1 MSGTT
6 IEFAPLLPWLAIA
19 ILGAAALF
27 LSGLGLYAR
36 ANGALLR
43 TLAFAVLILTLL
55 NPSLIAEERDPLKDV
70 AVIVVDDSPSQ
81 SVGNRRDKVAEA
93 LQTIEAAAQKY
104 GDTLDLRVIRV
115 GQDGL
120 AAADQGTRLLAP
132 LKRALSDVPARRVA
146 GAILLTDGQVHDVPA
161 EIRSEGLPVPLHVLL
176 SGRRNETDR
185 RLIIVKAPAFG
196 IVGKEQEMT
205 IRIEDSTPSAADS
218 AALTIRRDGGDATSS
233 VAPIGTDHILSFTLN
248 HGGPTVFEVEVAPGP
263 NELTRIN
270 NRAVISINGVR
281 DRLRVLLV
289 SGEPHAGE
297 RTWRNLLKSDP
308 SVDLIHFTILRPP
321 EKQDGTPINE
331 LSLISFPTREL
342 FEVKIADFD
351 LVIFDRYRR
360 RGVLPPTY
368 LRNIVDYVADGG
380 ALLEAVGPTFAG
392 PFSIYRTPLG
402 KALPGEPTGEIVDR
416 GFRPK
421 VTEMGQRHPVTASLP
436 GDKPGGIPDWGR
448 WYRQIDV
455 AVKQGRVLMNGADE
469 RPLLILDR
477 FGEGRVAQLNSD
489 HIWLWARGHEGG
501 GPQAELL
508 RRLAHWLMKEPE
520 LEENDLRAIAKGE
533 RLEITR
539 RDIDGEARGITVT
552 GPDGKVSQVTLEAK
566 RDGLYTGS
574 LPINQSG
581 LYRVSDGDRIFM
593 AAAGS
598 LNPVEFAD
606 ISATADHLSPLS
618 TAAGGAVRWLEDG
631 TPSLRR
637 IGPDRNTAGRDWIGL
652 VANDD
657 YIVTGVNVVPLL
669 PALIVLLLALGTT
682 ALAWRREGD

>member
-6 IEFAPLLPWLAIA
+6 IEFAPLLPWLAIV
-19 ILGAAALF
+19 ILGAAALL

-43 TLAFAVLILTLL
+43 TLAFAVLIVTLL
-55 NPSLIAEERDPLKDV
+55 NPSLVAEERDPLKDV
-70 AVIVVDDSPSQ
+70 AVILVDESPSQ
-81 SVGNRRDKVAEA
+81 SIGNRRDQVTDA
-93 LQTIEAAAQKY
+93 LQAIESATQKY
-104 GDTLDLRVIRV
+104 SDSLDLRVIRV

-161 EIRSEGLPVPLHVLL
+161 EIQSEGLPAPLHVLL
-176 SGRRNETDR
+176 SGRRNEVDR
-185 RLIIVKAPAFG
+185 RLIVVKAPAFG

-205 IRIEDSTPSAADS
+205 IRIEENASLPADS
-218 AALTIRRDGGDATSS
+218 ATLTIRRDGGDATSS
-233 VAPIGTDHILSFTLN
+233 VAPIGSDHKLSFTLN

-270 NRAVISINGVR
+270 NRAVITINGVR

-360 RGVLPPTY
+360 RGVLPPSY

-402 KALPGEPTGEIVDR
+402 KALPGEPTGEIVER

-436 GDKPGGIPDWGR
+436 GDQPGKDPDWGR

-489 HIWLWARGHEGG
+489 HIWLWARGHDGG

-533 RLEITR
+533 TLEITR
-539 RDIDGEARGITVT
+539 RDIDAEARDITVT

-566 RDGLYTGS
+566 RDGLYTGT
-574 LPINQSG
+574 LPIKQSG
-581 LYRVSDGDRIFM
+581 LYRVSDGDRIYM

-606 ISATADHLSPLS
+606 ISASADYLAPLS
-618 TAAGGAVRWLEDG
+618 KATGGAVRWLEDG
-631 TPSLRR
+631 IPNLRR
-637 IGPDRNTAGRDWIGL
+637 VAPNRNTGGRDWIGL
-652 VANDD
+652 IANED

-682 ALAWRREGD
+682 AFAWRREGD